1 MSSRGGKI
9 FFPAAAS
16 LSRNRLRSKNS
27 LVTISPFKWANQLG
41 CRVSISSCSSCFCSS
56 VRVATHLALS
66 NLATGSGA
74 TEADE
79 AEPPLSD
86 GLAPAPAEGTAL
98 GAPKKEVMLA
108 FCLGFFGSD
117 PAAWPAAFRLTD
129 DMAGRPELRFEVGI
143 RVRQGGHQVEIE
155 SDGESLG
162 VD

>member
-66 NLATGSGA
+66 NLATGSA
-74 TEADE
+74 ADE

-86 GLAPAPAEGTAL
+86 GLAPAPEEGTAL

-117 PAAWPAAFRLTD
+117 PTAWPAAFRLTD
-129 DMAGRPELRFEVGI
+129 DMAGRPEFWIEVDL
-143 RVRQGGHQVEIE
+143 RVRQGGHKVGIE
-155 SDGESLG
+155 SDDESLG
-162 VD
+162 VN

>member
-56 VRVATHLALS
+56 VRVATHFALS
-66 NLATGSGA
+66 NLAIGSNA
-74 TEADE
+74 AAADE

-98 GAPKKEVMLA
+98 GAPKKDVMLA

-117 PAAWPAAFRLTD
+117 PAAWPVAFRLTD
-129 DMAGRPELRFEVGI
+129 DMAGRWKLWVGI
-143 RVRQGGHQVEIE
+143 GTRVRRGGHQVEIGR
-155 SDGESLG
+155 DGESPD
-162 VD
+162 VS